1 MNPLGVQEVNVMVV
15 VAVYEVVVDVD
26 VEVVVIQYTKNLPSL
41 LLSSSTSFLLDS
53 RDISS
58 SWEMDL
64 QDNK

>member
-26 VEVVVIQYTKNLPSL
+26 VEVVVIQYTKNFPSL

-64 QDNK
+64 QD